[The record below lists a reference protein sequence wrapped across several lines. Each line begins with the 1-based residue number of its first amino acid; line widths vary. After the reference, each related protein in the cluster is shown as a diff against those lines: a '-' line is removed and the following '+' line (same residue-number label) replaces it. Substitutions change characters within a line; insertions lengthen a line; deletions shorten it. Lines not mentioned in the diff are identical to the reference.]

1 MHKRSLKV
9 IKRLEGTTYSKTP
22 RSHELSLVSLAKRR
36 LRGYWISLQACN
48 TEGTELMK
56 KIFTNEFK
64 KKKKIKGWKVEAGQ
78 ALTNG

>member
-1 MHKRSLKV
+1 MHKRSLEV
-9 IKRLEGTTYSKTP
+9 IKRLEGTNYSKTA

-56 KIFTNEFK
+56 KKKIFANEFY
-64 KKKKIKGWKVEAGQ
+64 KKIQRLES
-78 ALTNG
+78 

>member
-1 MHKRSLKV
+1 MHKRSLEV
-9 IKRLEGTTYSKTP
+9 IKRLEGTNYSKTA

-48 TEGTELMK
+48 TEGTEL
-56 KIFTNEFK
+56 IK
-64 KKKKIKGWKVEAGQ
+64 KKKSSLMNFIKKSKGWKVEAGQ